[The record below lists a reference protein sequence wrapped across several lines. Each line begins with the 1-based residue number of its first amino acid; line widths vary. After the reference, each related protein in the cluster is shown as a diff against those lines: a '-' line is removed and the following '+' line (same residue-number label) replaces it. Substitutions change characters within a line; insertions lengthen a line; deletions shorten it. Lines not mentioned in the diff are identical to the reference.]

1 MKKAKKRM
9 YARIKRTFDIFFS
22 FILLIFLSLPML
34 IILVAVRADSEGEGI
49 FKQRR
54 VGKGG
59 RVFVC
64 YKFRTMYVSAP
75 PNMPSSSF
83 DSADKYITRI
93 GRFLRKSSLDEL
105 PQLVNVLKG
114 DMSLVGPR
122 PLIIEEREVHEQ
134 RQKYGVYN
142 LRPGITGLSQ
152 ISGRDNVSDAQKVML
167 DTQYVD
173 TLGFFEDIKILAKT
187 FGKMRIRD
195 IK

>member
-1 MKKAKKRM
+1 MKKFKKRM
-9 YARIKRTFDIFFS
+9 YEKIKRALDIFFS
-22 FILLIFLSLPML
+22 FTLLMFLSLPML
-34 IILVAVRADSEGEGI
+34 IILVAVKTDSEGNGI

-59 RVFVC
+59 KVFVC

-83 DSADKYITRI
+83 ASVDKYITRI
-93 GRFLRKSSLDEL
+93 GHFLRKSSLDEL

-134 RQKYGVYN
+134 RHRCGVYK

-152 ISGRDNVSDAQKVML
+152 ISGRDNVSDAQKVAL

-173 TLGFFEDIKILAKT
+173 TLGFLEDVKILVRT